1 MICFNLKHR
10 LGCGKMV
17 KKKGPKTLRGSE
29 RKLLTGD
36 GRKSVSKY
44 YFGEK
49 KKEIGASLR

>member
-1 MICFNLKHR
+1 
-10 LGCGKMV
+10 MV